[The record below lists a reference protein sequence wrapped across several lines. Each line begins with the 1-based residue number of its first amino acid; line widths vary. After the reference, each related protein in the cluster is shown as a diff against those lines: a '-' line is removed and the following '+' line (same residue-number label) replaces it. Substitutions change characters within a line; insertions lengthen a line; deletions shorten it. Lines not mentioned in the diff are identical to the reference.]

1 MEKCNKDFFSVEKI
15 PSGIILRKFGIDEVD
30 YVIYAFVILRLLGI
44 YKKSF

>member
-1 MEKCNKDFFSVEKI
+1 MEKCNKDFFSV
-15 PSGIILRKFGIDEVD
+15 SHILGKFGTDEAD